1 MTQLSV
7 NLNKIALLRN
17 ARGRD
22 FPNIVSMGEQAILA
36 GADGLTIHPRPD
48 QRHAR
53 YDDIAALKKLCE
65 QYAVELNIEGYP
77 NREFLDYCLENSV
90 DQVTLVP
97 DAPDQITS
105 DHGWI
110 VSQHSEQL
118 QSVLAELRKAG
129 IRSSLFMDTDP
140 HEIQLAKSVGADR
153 IELHTE
159 SYARSVENNTQQKHI
174 HGFITAY
181 QTAIEAGLAVNAGHD
196 LDLQNLAFFLTN
208 VPVAEVSIGH
218 ALTVEALLHGW
229 QPTIARYQAI
239 CHNTGEHA

>member
-1 MTQLSV
+1 MTKLSV

-22 FPNIVSMGEQAILA
+22 YPNIITMGEKAILA

-53 YDDIAALKKLCE
+53 YDDIAPLKRLCE
-65 QYAVELNIEGYP
+65 QHAVELNIEGYP
-77 NREFLDYCLENSV
+77 NRELLDHCLANAV

-97 DAPDQITS
+97 DAPEQITS

-110 VSQHSEQL
+110 VSQHRESL
-118 QSVLAELRKAG
+118 QAVLTELRQVG
-129 IRSSLFMDTDP
+129 IRSSLFMDTAIE
-140 HEIQLAKSVGADR
+140 EIQLAKTVGADR

-159 SYARSVENNTQQKHI
+159 SYARSVENGTHTKHI
-174 HGFITAY
+174 VAFVTAY
-181 QTAIEAGLAVNAGHD
+181 QAAIDIGLAVNAGHD
-196 LDLQNLAFFLTN
+196 LDLQNLAFFLQN

-218 ALTVEALLHGW
+218 ALTVESLIDGW
-229 QPTIARYQAI
+229 QPTIAHYQTI
-239 CHNTGEHA
+239 CRQTGETS